1 MLNYLQNYQNDVVY
15 TWELVNLDRILGID
29 HGDSRTGLAVSDL
42 MGWTAQGIET
52 VHHKGNIKILL
63 NRIKEIIV
71 EYNVNKI
78 VIGYPRNLNGSIGPR
93 AEKTEEFIKILIDK
107 FGLDVIKWDEWLSTV
122 SAHRD
127 MIDMNIKGRK
137 KRDIVDT
144 IAAVHILQNYLDSI
158 SNK

>member
-1 MLNYLQNYQNDVVY
+1 M
-15 TWELVNLDRILGID
+15 DRILGID

-63 NRIKEIIV
+63 NRIREIIA

-93 AEKTEEFIKILIDK
+93 AEKTEELTTLKEDDK
-107 FGLDVIKWDEWLSTV
+107 LKEFLESQSITLAEFTTSTY
-122 SAHRD
+122 
-127 MIDMNIKGRK
+127 
-137 KRDIVDT
+137 T
-144 IAAVHILQNYLDSI
+144 E
-158 SNK
+158 